1 VPGEL
6 LAMIES
12 DLADT
17 LASHSEFASAV
28 TLIDPNGLIYAGWG
42 RVTHDYVVQGE
53 MGERIVVNEPCVII
67 RKSDWARIPMASENW
82 KIASPTLPTNKSFML
97 NSVRAPE
104 YANTIGFVRL
114 FPQVVSQS
122 VLPPGPSPVGGAA
135 LWSLL
140 VPAGAPGDRRVGD
153 SWFVPES
160 RP

>member
-1 VPGEL
+1 MPGEL
-6 LAMIES
+6 LAMIEA

-28 TLIDPNGLIYAGWG
+28 TLIDPNGIVYTGWG

-53 MGERIVVNEPCVII
+53 MGERIVINEPCVII

-97 NSVRAPE
+97 NNVRAPE
-104 YANTIGFVRL
+104 LANTIGFVRL
-114 FPQVVSQS
+114 FPQAVSQS
-122 VLPPGPSPVGGAA
+122 TIPPIQQIPGGAA

-140 VPAGAPGDRRVGD
+140 VPKGAPGDWKVGQPW
-153 SWFVPES
+153 SVPGTK
-160 RP
+160 